1 MLEEMIAEI
10 ESAALLKGEPELVT
24 QRVRE
29 ALGRWLSHGLPASH
43 TQSAES
49 CYARHLIH
57 CDPLSRFC
65 IVSIVLRPGQST
77 PIHNHNTWGV
87 IGVVTGRERE
97 VRFRRSETGQLEE
110 LETRL
115 NAPGETA
122 VVIPPRDVHRIEGAS
137 PDGEPT
143 VSIHVYGGNVD
154 RVTRSIFEHG
164 GVQYV
169 GPCATSY
176 PS

>member
-1 MLEEMIAEI
+1 MLETMIAEI
-10 ESAALLKGEPELVT
+10 ETAALMKGEPEFVT

-29 ALGRWLSHGLPASH
+29 ALGRWLSRDLPSSH
-43 TQSAES
+43 TQPGES
-49 CYARHLIH
+49 CYARHVIH
-57 CDPLSRFC
+57 CDPLGRFC
-65 IVSIVLRPGQST
+65 IVSIVLKPGQST

-97 VRFRRSETGQLEE
+97 VRFRRSDAGQLEE
-110 LETRL
+110 LETRF
-115 NAPGETA
+115 NAPGDTA

-137 PDGEPT
+137 ADGKPT

-154 RVTRSIFEHG
+154 RVTRSIFEQQ
-164 GVQYV
+164 GVRYV
-169 GPCATSY
+169 GPCVTSH

>member
-1 MLEEMIAEI
+1 MLEEMIADI
-10 ESAALLKGEPELVT
+10 EGAALAKGEPELVT

-29 ALGRWLSHGLPASH
+29 VLGQWLRRGLPTTY
-43 TQSAES
+43 TQPAES

-97 VRFRRSETGQLEE
+97 VRFRRGDTGQLEE
-110 LETRL
+110 LETRF
-115 NAPGETA
+115 NAPGDTA

-154 RVTRSIFEHG
+154 RVTRSIFEEE
-164 GVQYV
+164 GVRYV
-169 GPCATSY
+169 GPCATSHHA
-176 PS
+176 